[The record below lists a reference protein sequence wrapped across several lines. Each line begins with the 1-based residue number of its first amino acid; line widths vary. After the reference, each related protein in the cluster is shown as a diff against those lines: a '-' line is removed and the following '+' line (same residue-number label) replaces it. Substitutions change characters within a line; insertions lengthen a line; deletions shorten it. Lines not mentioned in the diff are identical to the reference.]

1 MLSADQL
8 LDALLERARGAT
20 ASETVSVTDAL
31 GRVLA
36 APQTSAITVP
46 PLDNSAM
53 DGYAVRAADVV
64 VAGVRLPVS
73 QRILAGAVGSPLV
86 PGTAARIFTG
96 APVPPGADAVV
107 MQEYCAP
114 LRNPDETASHST
126 KPASGQ
132 VAGYLPQAGEGAN
145 AMSKPINEGESV
157 VINKLPQPGENIR
170 RAGEDIR
177 AGAEILAAGTRLGA
191 AEMGLAASVGLAEL
205 PVFKKLKVACF
216 FTGDELVTPGT
227 PLQPG
232 QIYNSNRYTLT
243 GLVNGLGCELIDLG
257 IVPDTLEA
265 TEAALAHAASLADV
279 VITSGGVSVGEADYV
294 KAAVEKL
301 GRVEMWKVAMK
312 PGKPLV
318 YGRVNDADFIGLPGN
333 PVSAFVTFCLFVRPF
348 LLKRMGVAD
357 VLYRAFAVQADFT
370 WHKPGVRREF
380 LRTRLQPNGK
390 LALFPN
396 QSSGVL
402 TSCAWSDGL
411 VDLAVGQTI
420 QPGDWVRFLP
430 FSELLK

>member
-20 ASETVSVTDAL
+20 DAETVTVTDAL

-53 DGYAVRAADVV
+53 DGYAVRIADVAA
-64 VAGVRLPVS
+64 AGVRLPVS
-73 QRILAGAVGSPLV
+73 QRILAGTVGTALQ

-96 APVPPGADAVV
+96 APVPPGADAVL
-107 MQEYCAP
+107 MQEDCSAE
-114 LRNPDETASHST
+114 LDS
-126 KPASGQ
+126 
-132 VAGYLPQAGEGAN
+132 VA
-145 AMSKPINEGESV
+145 
-157 VINKLPQPGENIR
+157 INKLPRPAENIR

-177 AGAEILAAGTRLGA
+177 SGAQILATGKRLGA

-205 PVFKKLKVACF
+205 PVFRELKVACF

-265 TEAALAHAASLADV
+265 TEAALARAAAVADV

-348 LLKRMGVAD
+348 LLKRMGATD

-370 WHKPGVRREF
+370 WSKPGTRREF
-380 LRTRLQPNGK
+380 LRAQLQPGGR
-390 LALFPN
+390 LVLFLN

-402 TSCAWSDGL
+402 TSCTWADGL
-411 VDLAVGQTI
+411 VDLEIGLTV
-420 QPGDWVRFLP
+420 QPGDWLRFIP
-430 FSELLK
+430 FSELLS

>member
-1 MLSADQL
+1 MLSAKQL
-8 LDALLERARGAT
+8 LDALLERACGVT
-20 ASETVSVTDAL
+20 ASETVPVTNAL

-53 DGYAVRAADVV
+53 DGYAVRVADVA

-73 QRILAGAVGSPLV
+73 QRILAGTVGEPLQS
-86 PGTAARIFTG
+86 GTAARIFTG
-96 APVPPGADAVV
+96 APVPPGADAVL
-107 MQEYCAP
+107 MQEYC
-114 LRNPDETASHST
+114 S
-126 KPASGQ
+126 
-132 VAGYLPQAGEGAN
+132 VEGDD
-145 AMSKPINEGESV
+145 V
-157 VINKLPQPGENIR
+157 VIHALPHLGDNIR

-177 AGAEILAAGTRLGA
+177 IGAQVLAAGTRIGA

-216 FTGDELVTPGT
+216 FTGDELVTPGA
-227 PLQPG
+227 PLKPG

-243 GLVNGLGCELIDLG
+243 GLVKGLGCELIDLG

-265 TEAALAHAASLADV
+265 TETALEGAAGIADV

-318 YGRVNDADFIGLPGN
+318 YGRVGEADFIGLPGN

-348 LLKRMGVAD
+348 LLKRMGATD
-357 VLYRAFAVQADFT
+357 VLYRAFAVQADFA
-370 WHKPGVRREF
+370 WSKPGARREF
-380 LRTRLQPNGK
+380 LRARLQANGK

-402 TSCAWSDGL
+402 TSCAWADGL
-411 VDLAVGQTI
+411 LDLEVGQTVR
-420 QPGDWVRFLP
+420 PGDWVRFIP
-430 FSELLK
+430 FSELLA

>member
-8 LDALLERARGAT
+8 LDALLERARGVT
-20 ASETVSVTDAL
+20 TSETVSITHAP

-36 APQTSAITVP
+36 APQTSALTVP

-53 DGYAVRAADVV
+53 DGYAVRVADVP

-73 QRILAGAVGSPLV
+73 QRILAGTVGMPLQ

-96 APVPPGADAVV
+96 APVPLGADAVV
-107 MQEYCAP
+107 MQEYCGTEG
-114 LRNPDETASHST
+114 DEVIIHA
-126 KPASGQ
+126 
-132 VAGYLPQAGEGAN
+132 LPR
-145 AMSKPINEGESV
+145 
-157 VINKLPQPGENIR
+157 PGENIR
-170 RAGEDIR
+170 RAGEDIA
-177 AGAEILAAGTRLGA
+177 AGAQILAAGTRIGA
-191 AEMGLAASVGLAEL
+191 AEMGLLASVGLAEL
-205 PVFKKLKVACF
+205 PVLRQLKVACF
-216 FTGDELVTPGT
+216 FTGDELVTPGES
-227 PLQPG
+227 LQPG

-243 GLVNGLGCELIDLG
+243 GLVKGLGCELIDLG

-265 TEAALAHAASLADV
+265 TETALAGAASIADV

-318 YGRVNDADFIGLPGN
+318 YGRVGDADFIGLPGN

-348 LLKRMGVAD
+348 LLKRMGVAE
-357 VLYRAFAVQADFT
+357 VLYRAFAVQADFS
-370 WHKPGVRREF
+370 WKKPGARREF
-380 LRTRLQPNGK
+380 LRAQLQPNGK

-402 TSCAWSDGL
+402 TSCAWADGL
-411 VDLAVGQTI
+411 VDLEIGQTV
-420 QPGDWVRFLP
+420 QAGEWVRFIP
-430 FSELLK
+430 FSELLS

>member
-8 LDALLERARGAT
+8 LDALLERARSVT
-20 ASETVSVTDAL
+20 ASKSVPVADAL

-36 APQTSAITVP
+36 ASQTSAITVP

-53 DGYAVRAADVV
+53 DGYAVRVADVFI
-64 VAGVRLPVS
+64 AGMRLPVS
-73 QRILAGAVGSPLV
+73 QRILAGAVGTPLQ

-96 APVPPGADAVV
+96 APVPPGADAVL
-107 MQEYCAP
+107 MQEYCGTEG
-114 LRNPDETASHST
+114 DEVIIHA
-126 KPASGQ
+126 
-132 VAGYLPQAGEGAN
+132 LPRQ
-145 AMSKPINEGESV
+145 
-157 VINKLPQPGENIR
+157 GENIR
-170 RAGEDIR
+170 RAGEDIQ
-177 AGAEILAAGTRLGA
+177 AGAQILAAGTRIGA

-205 PVFKKLKVACF
+205 PVFKKVKVACF

-227 PLQPG
+227 PLLPG

-243 GLVNGLGCELIDLG
+243 GLVKGLGCELIDLG

-265 TEAALAHAASLADV
+265 TEAALAQAADLADV

-318 YGRVNDADFIGLPGN
+318 YGRVKDTDFIGLPGN

-348 LLKRMGVAD
+348 LLKRMGAAD
-357 VLYRAFAVQADFT
+357 VLYRAFAVQADFAWT
-370 WHKPGVRREF
+370 KPGARREF
-380 LRTRLQPNGK
+380 LRARLQPNGK
-390 LALFPN
+390 LGLFPN

-411 VDLAVGQTI
+411 VDLAIQQTI
-420 QPGDWVRFLP
+420 QPGDWVRFIP
-430 FSELLK
+430 FSELLS

>member
-8 LDALLERARGAT
+8 LDALLERARGVT
-20 ASETVSVTDAL
+20 ETETVAVTQSR

-36 APQTSAITVP
+36 AAQASAITVP
-46 PLDNSAM
+46 PMDNSAM
-53 DGYAVRAADVV
+53 DGYAVRVADIA

-73 QRILAGAVGSPLV
+73 QRILAGSVGEPLR
-86 PGTAARIFTG
+86 PGSAARIFTG
-96 APVPPGADAVV
+96 APVPPGADAVL
-107 MQEYCAP
+107 MQEYCEA
-114 LRNPDETASHST
+114 T
-126 KPASGQ
+126 
-132 VAGYLPQAGEGAN
+132 GEHVVLN
-145 AMSKPINEGESV
+145 AMPHAGD
-157 VINKLPQPGENIR
+157 NIR

-177 AGAEILAAGTRLGA
+177 SGAQVLAAGTRIGA

-205 PVFKKLKVACF
+205 PLFRKLKVACF

-227 PLQPG
+227 PLQAG

-243 GLVNGLGCELIDLG
+243 GLVSGLGCELIDLG
-257 IVPDTLEA
+257 IVADTLEA
-265 TEAALAHAASLADV
+265 TETALARAAKEADV

-348 LLKRMGVAD
+348 LLKRMGAAD
-357 VLYRAFAVQADFT
+357 VLYRAYAVQADFAWT
-370 WHKPGVRREF
+370 KAGARREF
-380 LRTRLQPNGK
+380 LRARLQPDGR
-390 LALFPN
+390 LGLFPN

-402 TSCAWSDGL
+402 TSCAWADGL
-411 VDLAVGQTI
+411 VDLGVGQTV
-420 QPGDWVRFLP
+420 QPGDWVRFIPLT
-430 FSELLK
+430 ELLA

>member
-8 LDALLERARGAT
+8 LDALLERARGVT
-20 ASETVSVTDAL
+20 ANKTIPVADAL

-46 PLDNSAM
+46 PADNSAM
-53 DGYAVRAADVV
+53 DGYAVHVADVV

-73 QRILAGAVGSPLV
+73 QRILAGTVGMPLQ

-96 APVPPGADAVV
+96 APVPPGADAVL

-114 LRNPDETASHST
+114 HPNPLSE
-126 KPASGQ
+126 
-132 VAGYLPQAGEGAN
+132 GEGTNVMPTPVNVIIN
-145 AMSKPINEGESV
+145 A
-157 VINKLPQPGENIR
+157 LPRQGENIR
-170 RAGEDIR
+170 RAGEDIQT
-177 AGAEILAAGTRLGA
+177 GAQILAAGIRIGA

-216 FTGDELVTPGT
+216 FTGDELVTPGA
-227 PLQPG
+227 PLLPG

-243 GLVNGLGCELIDLG
+243 GLLNGLGCELIDLG

-265 TEAALAHAASLADV
+265 TEAALAQAASLADV

-318 YGRVNDADFIGLPGN
+318 YGRVGEADFIGLPGN

-357 VLYRAFAVQADFT
+357 VLYRAFAVQADFAWT
-370 WHKPGVRREF
+370 KPGARREF
-380 LRTRLQPNGK
+380 LRARLQPNGK

-402 TSCAWSDGL
+402 TSCAWADGL
-411 VDLAVGQTI
+411 VDLAVQQTI
-420 QPGDWVRFLP
+420 RPGDWVRFIP
-430 FSELLK
+430 FSELLS

>member
-1 MLSADQL
+1 MLSAKQL
-8 LDALLERARGAT
+8 LDALLERACGVT
-20 ASETVSVTDAL
+20 ESETVPVANAL

-53 DGYAVRAADVV
+53 DGYAVRVADVA

-73 QRILAGAVGSPLV
+73 QRILAGTVGEPLQ

-96 APVPPGADAVV
+96 APVPPGADAVL
-107 MQEYCAP
+107 MQEYC
-114 LRNPDETASHST
+114 S
-126 KPASGQ
+126 
-132 VAGYLPQAGEGAN
+132 VEG
-145 AMSKPINEGESV
+145 GDV
-157 VINKLPQPGENIR
+157 VINALPHLGDNIR

-177 AGAEILAAGTRLGA
+177 IGAQVLAAGTRIGA

-216 FTGDELVTPGT
+216 FTGDELVTPGA
-227 PLQPG
+227 PLKPG

-243 GLVNGLGCELIDLG
+243 GLVKGLGCELIDLG

-265 TEAALAHAASLADV
+265 TETALEGAASIADV

-318 YGRVNDADFIGLPGN
+318 YGRVGETDFIGLPGN

-348 LLKRMGVAD
+348 LLKRMGATD
-357 VLYRAFAVQADFT
+357 VLYRAFAVQADFA
-370 WHKPGVRREF
+370 WSKPGARREF
-380 LRTRLQPNGK
+380 LRARLQANGK

-402 TSCAWSDGL
+402 TSCAWADGL
-411 VDLAVGQTI
+411 LDLEVGQTVR
-420 QPGDWVRFLP
+420 PGDWVRFIP
-430 FSELLK
+430 FSELLA

>member
-8 LDALLERARGAT
+8 LDALLERARGVT
-20 ASETVSVTDAL
+20 ASKAVPVANAL

-53 DGYAVRAADVV
+53 DGYAVRVADVA

-73 QRILAGAVGSPLV
+73 QRILAGTVGTPLQ

-96 APVPPGADAVV
+96 APVPPGADAVL
-107 MQEYCAP
+107 MQEYCGTEG
-114 LRNPDETASHST
+114 DEVILHA
-126 KPASGQ
+126 
-132 VAGYLPQAGEGAN
+132 LPRQ
-145 AMSKPINEGESV
+145 
-157 VINKLPQPGENIR
+157 GENIR
-170 RAGEDIR
+170 RAGEDIQ
-177 AGAEILAAGTRLGA
+177 AGAQILAAGTRLGA

-205 PVFKKLKVACF
+205 PVFRKLKVACF
-216 FTGDELVTPGT
+216 FTGDELVTPGA
-227 PLQPG
+227 PLQDG

-265 TEAALAHAASLADV
+265 TEAALAQAAGLADV
-279 VITSGGVSVGEADYV
+279 VVTSGGVSVGEADYV

-318 YGRVNDADFIGLPGN
+318 YGRVNEADFIGLPGN

-348 LLKRMGVAD
+348 LLKRMGAAD
-357 VLYRAFAVQADFT
+357 VLYRAFTVQADFT
-370 WHKPGVRREF
+370 WHKPGARREF
-380 LRTRLQPNGK
+380 LRARLQANGK

-402 TSCAWSDGL
+402 TSCAWADGL
-411 VDLAVGQTI
+411 LDLEIGQTI
-420 QPGDWVRFLP
+420 RPGDWVRFIP
-430 FSELLK
+430 FSELLS

>member
-8 LDALLERARGAT
+8 LDALLERARGVT
-20 ASETVSVTDAL
+20 ASRNVPVAEAL

-46 PLDNSAM
+46 SADNSAM
-53 DGYAVRAADVV
+53 DGYAVRAADVA

-73 QRILAGAVGSPLV
+73 QRILAGAVGTPLQ

-96 APVPPGADAVV
+96 APVPPGADAVL
-107 MQEYCAP
+107 MQEYCGTEG
-114 LRNPDETASHST
+114 DEVILHA
-126 KPASGQ
+126 
-132 VAGYLPQAGEGAN
+132 LPRA
-145 AMSKPINEGESV
+145 
-157 VINKLPQPGENIR
+157 GENIR
-170 RAGEDIR
+170 RAGEDIQT
-177 AGAEILAAGTRLGA
+177 GAQILAAGTRLGA
-191 AEMGLAASVGLAEL
+191 AEMGLAASVGLVEL
-205 PVFKKLKVACF
+205 PVFRKLKVACF

-265 TEAALAHAASLADV
+265 TEAALAQAAVLADV

-318 YGRVNDADFIGLPGN
+318 YGRVKDADFIGLPGN

-348 LLKRMGVAD
+348 LLKRMGVTD

-370 WHKPGVRREF
+370 WKKPGARREF
-380 LRTRLQPNGK
+380 LRAQLQPNGR

-411 VDLAVGQTI
+411 VDLGVGQTVK
-420 QPGDWVRFLP
+420 PGEWVRFIP
-430 FSELLK
+430 FSELLA